1 MGYYKDVYLKRINQY
16 GTNIQERIQ
25 SKKEYGFKYFKDKSP
40 NKVEVIFEENDWEGV
55 LQIQESSEK
64 EVFSYLLMDK
74 NVMLSDGDII
84 DTVQFVDK
92 KRQTWIVFHLDTF
105 TSIGYNRYQIVEL
118 DRTIRWIND
127 GAVCEALCHV
137 TGSGANL
144 RDKSITEKFTIS
156 WDIAAVSIP
165 NKIMNLVMKTNSNL
179 KKGTRI
185 LVEDE
190 TWKVTGIDKVSV
202 PGVSYITLKE
212 DYIDKM
218 TDISYADSNKLE
230 GWTIQSNLGDKIK
243 LKKDKDEYFTIFTYY
258 QNELRNEPI
267 RIISSDENIVYYD
280 FENNKI
286 IGKMNGSAEIIVSLD
301 QIPEISRIFYIEVS
315 EEDDENVFVIG
326 PEKITILEEVVYI
339 IKGYEK
345 DMKIISKNNFF
356 DLKEN
361 SSDIIVIGKK
371 VGEDYIQIY
380 KEEKL
385 LYEKLIKINSIWLK
399 G

>member
-156 WDIAAVSIP
+156 WDIAAVNIP

-326 PEKITILEEVVYI
+326 PEKITILEEVIYI

-361 SSDIIVIGKK
+361 GSDIIVIGKK